1 MNEGQ
6 INSHRVSGKSF
17 PFGFKLDPA
26 WTMISA
32 WAGIIIVLL
41 LIMPRLL
48 IPVYPFSSIVLGV
61 YLYRRYPIHYVG
73 FTWWIWFLGTFIR
86 RLIDYRCGTI
96 TPWPYHFTPILV
108 TSITVA
114 TLFRYLPRTYKRDG
128 LPFALC
134 FMAIF
139 YGFFVGLLRQP
150 ISDYDR
156 EIIVLLNWLAP
167 VCFGFHL
174 FINWR
179 KFPEYRQT
187 FQQVFLWGV
196 LIMGAYGI
204 FQFLVAPAWDIL
216 FMVENEVFNGF
227 SSYMGKPEPMGI
239 RPWSTM
245 GNPMNFAF
253 NLMPGLILLL
263 ISTKNSRYA
272 AAGFGYIVFLISRV
286 RSSWYSWLIALIVF
300 VLSLKERHQ
309 MRIILTFFFMLLL
322 IVPLASIDQ
331 FSEIIS
337 SRFSSISN
345 LEGDGSFQERMS
357 TFEGAIDIAMTEFIG
372 WGLVAPGQAPPS
384 MGSDEGLFSVMD
396 NGYLSILV
404 SFGWFATICYVGGI
418 VMMVVKLFSK
428 NQLDP
433 FTIAAR
439 AIAVGSLS
447 RLATSDISTE
457 AYAMPVW
464 GFLGIAI
471 AGYKYHLYQQKLAL
485 EEKVTIEHN

>member
-6 INSHRVSGKSF
+6 LNRHNVSGKSS
-17 PFGFKLDPA
+17 PFGFRLNPA

-48 IPVYPFSSIVLGV
+48 IPIYPLSSLALGV
-61 YLYRRYPIHYVG
+61 YLYRRYPIQYVG
-73 FTWWIWFLGTFIR
+73 FTWWIWFLGTFIK
-86 RLIDYRCGTI
+86 RLIDYRCNAI
-96 TPWPYHFTPILV
+96 TPWPYHLTPVLV
-108 TSITVA
+108 TSITLA
-114 TLFRYLPRTYKRDG
+114 TVVRYLPRTYKRDG
-128 LPFALC
+128 LPFMLC
-134 FMAIF
+134 FMAIL
-139 YGFFVGLLRQP
+139 YGFCVGLLRQP

-156 EIIVLLNWLAP
+156 EIIILLNWLAP

-179 KFPEYRQT
+179 KFPQYRQT

-204 FQFLVAPAWDIL
+204 FQFLVAPGWDIL
-216 FMVENEVFNGF
+216 FMVENEVFNGY
-227 SSYMGKPEPMGI
+227 SSYMGMPEPLGI

-263 ISTKNSRYA
+263 ISTKKSRYA
-272 AAGFGYIVFLISRV
+272 AAGLGYVVFLISRV
-286 RSSWYSWLIALIVF
+286 RSSWYSWFIALSVF
-300 VLSLKERHQ
+300 VVSLKERHQ
-309 MRIILTFFFMLLL
+309 MRIILTFFFMLVL
-322 IVPLASIDQ
+322 IIPLASIDQ

-337 SRFSSISN
+337 TRFSSLSN
-345 LEGDGSFQERMS
+345 LEGDASFKARIS
-357 TFEGAIDIAMTEFIG
+357 TFEGAINVAMTEFIG
-372 WGLVAPGQAPPS
+372 WGLVAPGQAPTG
-384 MGSDEGLFSVMD
+384 MDFDGALFSVMD
-396 NGYLSILV
+396 NGYLAILV
-404 SFGWFATICYVGGI
+404 SFGWFAGICYVSGI
-418 VMMVVKLFSK
+418 VMIVAKLFST

-447 RLATSDISTE
+447 RLATSDITTE
-457 AYAMPVW
+457 AYAMPIW
-464 GFLGIAI
+464 GFMGIAI
-471 AGYKYHLYQQKLAL
+471 ASYKYYLHERKVAKD
-485 EEKVTIEHN
+485 EKVMIEDY